1 MNCKLIDV
9 FYRKCDNI
17 KILKQAV
24 RKNCGIVME
33 FKKRNTNT
41 MRTRG
46 HHKQVLLFL
55 IAVVLPSSVLIVL
68 TWHMIGQQ
76 QELSEKRLAD
86 ERLRLATE
94 IGQKL
99 LVHLEEIKLHEVSAT
114 ASGAKSLNTLEY
126 TSGEVILTG
135 LADGER
141 LLLPWEMSPTN
152 NRLSMGKTAF
162 FQKIRRAEEEEFVRR
177 RYAQADTLYLE
188 GIEEAQQPSQQA
200 YARLLRARVLTK
212 SDELEESLAE
222 YRRILAVSSE
232 ITDEHGIGFC
242 LYAAGHLL
250 ERGDSYNEVMQLIRS
265 ELSAQR
271 WLSPAESYI
280 VLDLVNVLIK
290 SGPEF
295 GIRQQAAEDCQRKI
309 LKHISRQEKALALQK
324 DFGKLALT
332 AQLKSPEQEPES
344 TWAAYGEEPWLVSLA
359 PALPGGQRLAIIVRG
374 ESILD
379 SITSST
385 PYSETI
391 LANVRFTTGAGV
403 EGESLGP
410 SFPGLKLAYATD
422 GKASLLS
429 DWGPQRSFYL
439 IALLLVLCVTLFGAY
454 FLWRDVGRELQMAEM
469 RSQFIASV
477 SHELKT
483 PLTAIRI
490 FAETLLLGRPEDP
503 QAKSEYLDTIVNESH
518 RLTRLLNNVLDFSKI
533 EKGNRTYRKEPAC
546 LSEVV
551 NAAAQA
557 TQYPLRQ
564 QGFHLN
570 VHMEGELPE
579 VRVDRDAIEQAIQNL
594 LSNAMK
600 YSGES
605 REIDLRVQ
613 KRDGQ
618 AVIEVTDQGIGIDAA
633 QQKRIFE
640 KFYRVPSEENERIPG
655 TGLGLALIFHIVQAH
670 GGHIEVQS
678 IIGKGSTFSIYLPLE
693 NKR

>member
-1 MNCKLIDV
+1 
-9 FYRKCDNI
+9 
-17 KILKQAV
+17 
-24 RKNCGIVME
+24 ME

>member
-1 MNCKLIDV
+1 
-9 FYRKCDNI
+9 
-17 KILKQAV
+17 
-24 RKNCGIVME
+24 ME
-33 FKKRNTNT
+33 FMKRNTSN

-76 QELSEKRLAD
+76 QELSEKRLTD
-86 ERLRLATE
+86 ERRRLATE

-114 ASGAKSLNTLEY
+114 ASGAKSLNTLDY

-141 LLLPWEMSPTN
+141 LLLPWETNPTN
-152 NRLSMGKTAF
+152 NRLSMSKTAF

-177 RYAQADTLYLE
+177 RYAQANTLYLE
-188 GIEEAQQPSQQA
+188 CIAQARQPTQQA
-200 YARLLRARVLTK
+200 YARLLRARVLAK
-212 SDELEESLAE
+212 SDELDESLAE
-222 YRRILAVSSE
+222 YRNILAVSPE

-242 LYAAGHLL
+242 LYAASHLL
-250 ERGDSYNEVMQLIRS
+250 ERGDSYDKVMQLIEN

-271 WLSPAESYI
+271 WLLPAESYI
-280 VLDLVNVLIK
+280 LRDLVNVLIK
-290 SGPEF
+290 SGPES
-295 GIRQQAAEDCQRKI
+295 GIRQQAVEDCQRRI
-309 LKHISRQEKALALQK
+309 LKHITRQEKALALQK
-324 DFGKLALT
+324 DFVKLALT
-332 AQLKSPEQEPES
+332 VQWKSPEQEPES
-344 TWAAYGEEPWLVSLA
+344 IWTAYGEKYWLVSLA
-359 PALPGGQRLAIIVRG
+359 PALPSGQRLAIIVRG

-379 SITSST
+379 SITSS
-385 PYSETI
+385 PLYSETI
-391 LANVRFTTGAGV
+391 LANVQFTTGAGLD
-403 EGESLGP
+403 GESLGP
-410 SFPGLKLAYATD
+410 SFPGLKLTYATD
-422 GKASLLS
+422 AKVSLLS

-490 FAETLLLGRPEDP
+490 FAESLLLGRPEDP

-533 EKGNRTYRKEPAC
+533 EKGNRTYRKELVS
-546 LSEVV
+546 LSDIV

-570 VHMEGELPE
+570 VHMENELPK

-618 AVIEVTDQGIGIDAA
+618 AVIEVADQGIGIDVA

-655 TGLGLALIFHIVQAH
+655 TGLGLALVFHIVKAH
-670 GGHIEVQS
+670 DGYVELRS
-678 IIGKGSTFSIYLPLE
+678 LLGKGSTFSIHLPLE
-693 NKR
+693 IKR

>member
-1 MNCKLIDV
+1 
-9 FYRKCDNI
+9 
-17 KILKQAV
+17 
-24 RKNCGIVME
+24 ME
-33 FKKRNTNT
+33 FMKRSTST

-86 ERLRLATE
+86 EHRRLTTE
-94 IGQKL
+94 IGRKL

-141 LLLPWEMSPTN
+141 LLLPWETDLTN
-152 NRLSMGKTAF
+152 NRLSMGRTEF

-177 RYAQADTLYLE
+177 RYAQANTLYLE
-188 GIEEAQQPSQQA
+188 CIEQAQQPAQQT
-200 YARLLRARVLTK
+200 YARLLRARVLAK
-212 SDELEESLAE
+212 SDELEESLAQ
-222 YRRILAVSSE
+222 YRNILAVSSE

-242 LYAAGHLL
+242 LYAASHLL
-250 ERGDSYNEVMQLIRS
+250 ERGDSYDKVMQLIAS

-280 VLDLVNVLIK
+280 VRDLVNVLIK

-295 GIRQQAAEDCQRKI
+295 GVRQQAAEDCQRKI
-309 LKHISRQEKALALQK
+309 LQHISRQEKALALQK
-324 DFGKLALT
+324 DFPKLALM
-332 AQLKSPEQEPES
+332 AQWKSPEQEPES
-344 TWAAYGEEPWLVSLA
+344 IWVPYGEEPWLVSLA
-359 PALPGGQRLAIIVRG
+359 PALPAGQRLAIIVRG

-391 LANVRFTTGAGV
+391 LANVRFTTGAGLD
-403 EGESLGP
+403 GESLGP

-422 GKASLLS
+422 GEASLLS

-439 IALLLVLCVTLFGAY
+439 IALFLVLCVTLFGAY
-454 FLWRDVGRELQMAEM
+454 FLFRDVGRELQMAEM

-490 FAETLLLGRPEDP
+490 FAETLRMGRLKDS
-503 QAKSEYLDTIVNESH
+503 QAKREYLDTIVNESH

-533 EKGNRTYRKEPAC
+533 EKGNRTYRREQAC
-546 LSEVV
+546 LSEIV
-551 NAAAQA
+551 NAAVQA
-557 TQYPLRQ
+557 TQYPLKQ
-564 QGFHLN
+564 QDFHLN
-570 VHMEGELPE
+570 VNMEDELPD
-579 VRVDRDAIEQAIQNL
+579 VCVDQDAIGQAILNL

-605 REIDLRVQ
+605 RRIDLRVQ
-613 KRDGQ
+613 KRAGH
-618 AVIEVTDQGIGIDAA
+618 AVIEVTDQGIGIDPA

-640 KFYRVPSEENERIPG
+640 KFYRVPSEQNQRIPG
-655 TGLGLALIFHIVQAH
+655 TGLGLALVFHIVKAH
-670 GGHIEVQS
+670 DGHVEVRS
-678 IIGKGSTFSIYLPLE
+678 VLGKGSTFSIHLPLE

>member
-1 MNCKLIDV
+1 
-9 FYRKCDNI
+9 
-17 KILKQAV
+17 
-24 RKNCGIVME
+24 ME
-33 FKKRNTNT
+33 FMKSSISPMRARGRNKLV
-41 MRTRG
+41 
-46 HHKQVLLFL
+46 HLFL
-55 IAVVLPSSVLIVL
+55 IAVVLPSSALIVL
-68 TWHMIGQQ
+68 TWCMIGQE
-76 QELSEKRLAD
+76 QELQQKRLAD
-86 ERLRLATE
+86 ERRRMARE

-141 LLLPWEMSPTN
+141 LLLPWETNLTN

-177 RYAQADTLYLE
+177 RYAQANTLYLE
-188 GIEEAQQPSQQA
+188 CIEQAQQPAQQT
-200 YARLLRARVLTK
+200 YARLLRARVLAK
-212 SDELEESLAE
+212 SDELEESLAQ
-222 YRRILAVSSE
+222 YRNILAVSSE

-242 LYAAGHLL
+242 LYAASHLL
-250 ERGDSYNEVMQLIRS
+250 ERGDSYDKVMQLIES

-280 VLDLVNVLIK
+280 VRDLVNVLIK

-295 GIRQQAAEDCQRKI
+295 GVRQQAAEDCQRRI

-324 DFGKLALT
+324 DFPKLALM
-332 AQLKSPEQEPES
+332 AQWKSPEQEPES
-344 TWAAYGEEPWLVSLA
+344 IWVPYGEEPWLVSLA
-359 PALPGGQRLAIIVRG
+359 PALPAGKRLAIIVRG

-391 LANVRFTTGAGV
+391 LANVRFTTGAGLD
-403 EGESLGP
+403 GESLGP

-422 GKASLLS
+422 GEASLLS

-439 IALLLVLCVTLFGAY
+439 IALFLVLCVTLFGAY
-454 FLWRDVGRELQMAEM
+454 FLWRDVGRELRMAEM

-490 FAETLLLGRPEDP
+490 FAETLRMGRLKDS
-503 QAKSEYLDTIVNESH
+503 QAKREYLDTIVNESH

-533 EKGNRTYRKEPAC
+533 EKGKRTYRREPAC
-546 LSEVV
+546 LSEII
-551 NAAAQA
+551 NAAVQA
-557 TQYPLRQ
+557 TQYPLKQ
-564 QGFHLN
+564 QDFHLN
-570 VHMEGELPE
+570 VHLEEELPDIS
-579 VRVDRDAIEQAIQNL
+579 VDRDAIGQAILNL

-605 REIDLRVQ
+605 RRIDLRVQ
-613 KRDGQ
+613 KRAGH
-618 AVIEVTDQGIGIDAA
+618 AVIEVTDRGIGIDPV

-640 KFYRVPSEENERIPG
+640 KFYRVPSEQNQRIPG
-655 TGLGLALIFHIVQAH
+655 TGLGLALVFHIVKAH
-670 GGHIEVQS
+670 DGHVEVRS
-678 IIGKGSTFSIYLPLE
+678 VLGKGSTFSIHLPLE

>member
-1 MNCKLIDV
+1 
-9 FYRKCDNI
+9 
-17 KILKQAV
+17 
-24 RKNCGIVME
+24 ME
-33 FKKRNTNT
+33 IMKRSTSI

-55 IAVVLPSSVLIVL
+55 IAVVLPSFVLIVL

-86 ERLRLATE
+86 ERRRLAGE

-114 ASGAKSLNTLEY
+114 ASGAKSLNTQEY

-200 YARLLRARVLTK
+200 YARLLRARVLAK

-618 AVIEVTDQGIGIDAA
+618 AVIEVADQGIGIDAA